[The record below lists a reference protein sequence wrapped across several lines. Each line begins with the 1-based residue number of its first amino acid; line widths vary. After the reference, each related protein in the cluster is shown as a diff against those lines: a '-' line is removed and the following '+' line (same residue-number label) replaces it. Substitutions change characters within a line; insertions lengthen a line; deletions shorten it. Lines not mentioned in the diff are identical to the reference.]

1 MKDKYF
7 LDTNIFVYSF
17 DPNEKIKNSI
27 ARDLIQNALKE
38 QVGCIS
44 SQVIQEFLNVS
55 TKKFNPPLAIEDS
68 LKYLNTVLAPL
79 CEIYTS
85 VDLYRKTIETSERW
99 KYSFYDSMVITA
111 AIQTNCS
118 ILYSEDMQHDQNIQS
133 LTIVNPFLSSVAVET
148 PVT

>member
-17 DPNEKIKNSI
+17 ESGEPVKTSI

-38 QVGCIS
+38 QSGCIS

-55 TKKFNPPLAIEDS
+55 SKKFSPPLTHQDS
-68 LKYLNTVLAPL
+68 LKYLNKVLAPL
-79 CEIYTS
+79 CEIFTS

-99 KYSFYDSMVITA
+99 KYSFYDSMILTA
-111 AIQTNCS
+111 AMQTNCT
-118 ILYSEDMQHDQNIQS
+118 ILYSENLQHDQKIES
-133 LTIVNPFLSSVAVET
+133 LTIINPFLSS
-148 PVT
+148 